1 MFANKYLQ
9 ISIFPLISHKNKA
22 IRMCLMFAAKECG
35 MASIARKGCSLFE
48 KGCASIALWGATQN
62 QIATE
67 TSNLVFYICIM
78 HRYYLKLFKK
88 ICQKLCVQGRTKEF

>member
-67 TSNLVFYICIM
+67 TSNLVFYICIV
-78 HRYYLKLFKK
+78 RKRYLKLFIK
-88 ICQKLCVQGRTKEF
+88 IGQKLCVQGHTKEF